1 MYMLTLTGWGRGKMP
16 AEPRGGGDLVPT
28 HEVEVHPCG
37 GAKSGTQVTL
47 TQGRVRSASDGDEGG
62 LEVDIGRNLKRL
74 ELEDVGQ
81 VNRGCEECIT
91 RLGNFSAGGRW

>member
-1 MYMLTLTGWGRGKMP
+1 MGM
-16 AEPRGGGDLVPT
+16 
-28 HEVEVHPCG
+28 
-37 GAKSGTQVTL
+37 S
-47 TQGRVRSASDGDEGG
+47 EGG
-62 LEVDIGRNLKRL
+62 LEVGIGRNLKRL